1 MSKLSSV
8 LKKDRYCSS
17 CCIPIGNAFGDN
29 GSIGTL
35 GGYTGKN
42 KSAGL

>member
-1 MSKLSSV
+1 MSI
-8 LKKDRYCSS
+8 KKDRYCSS
-17 CCIPIGNAFGDN
+17 CCGNAGDN
-29 GSIGTL
+29 GSRN